1 MFRNT
6 EFEVLLILLILFLV
20 LSMMPVIELKYHND
34 LFETTETF
42 NKYCLNNDIEL
53 LNELDVKDTYMW
65 NMTNYLYD
73 FDTVDTYLNDES
85 QNTYKLQS
93 ITVDNGGSGY
103 KSEPTVSIV
112 SNDGNGSGASAKA
125 VLTTTGAVSSITVD
139 NGGSGYNSV
148 PTVKIEDGGGGGAT
162 AKAVLSTKYVD
173 TIKVVNG
180 GSGYSKETTVSF
192 EGGRTI
198 PVFHNGVVSSI
209 KVDYGGARYTSA
221 PTVSISGGREGN
233 AKATAIIKDG
243 KVIEIKVENGGSYSS
258 TPTVSIYGGGGSGA
272 RATAVVTY
280 SIKSVEVK
288 NKGSG
293 YTDPPSVKIEDSDG
307 GGNGALAIAELTTSS
322 VKEIKVENGGSGYTS
337 VPTVK
342 IESGSG
348 GGSGAKATAVITK
361 SVNEIKVEN
370 GGSGYKNGTT
380 VKIEGGGRGDVGK
393 SATAKAFLDIDTNVS
408 DYKWL
413 PEMNSKIYL
422 YYQNMSMAFFL
433 TIIAF
438 FCYSFFYIF
447 KYHLEEDKICMYGD
461 TDADVNDL
469 FRYYLYALAI
479 YILLFITFFS
489 IILKKITEIYKTNDT
504 ETYEYIILMKGLDTI
519 LKENKIT
526 NEDNKEI
533 IDILKRHSK
542 NKINDIR
549 YVAIHNKD
557 AMYDLALAV
566 KKKSKPRD
574 DATTTTTESDIK
586 NNYDNAEGKLIRLNN
601 IDRLEYYNSDEAK
614 NKVKGKVA
622 DIFRFIYAY
631 IFFLI
636 VPIYLLSVSLKGNYI
651 YLLFTLII
659 MIVFSISVYNIY
671 NTLQ

>member
-1 MFRNT
+1 
-6 EFEVLLILLILFLV
+6 
-20 LSMMPVIELKYHND
+20 MMPVIELKYHND
-34 LFETTETF
+34 LYETTETF

-85 QNTYKLQS
+85 QNTYKIQS

-103 KSEPTVSIV
+103 KSEPTVKIV
-112 SNDGNGSGASAKA
+112 SNDDKGSGASAKA

-139 NGGSGYNSV
+139 NGGSGYKSV
-148 PTVKIEDGGGGGAT
+148 PN
-162 AKAVLSTKYVD
+162 
-173 TIKVVNG
+173 VV
-180 GSGYSKETTVSF
+180 F
-192 EGGRTI
+192 
-198 PVFHNGVVSSI
+198 
-209 KVDYGGARYTSA
+209 A
-221 PTVSISGGREGN
+221 
-233 AKATAIIKDG
+233 
-243 KVIEIKVENGGSYSS
+243 
-258 TPTVSIYGGGGSGA
+258 GGGGSGA
-272 RATAVVTY
+272 
-280 SIKSVEVK
+280 S
-288 NKGSG
+288 
-293 YTDPPSVKIEDSDG
+293 
-307 GGNGALAIAELTTSS
+307 
-322 VKEIKVENGGSGYTS
+322 
-337 VPTVK
+337 
-342 IESGSG
+342 
-348 GGSGAKATAVITK
+348 AKAVI
-361 SVNEIKVEN
+361 VPE
-370 GGSGYKNGTT
+370 
-380 VKIEGGGRGDVGK
+380 
-393 SATAKAFLDIDTNVS
+393 VS

-422 YYQNMSMAFFL
+422 YYLNMSMAFFL
-433 TIIAF
+433 IIIAF

-447 KYHLEEDKICMYGD
+447 KYHLEEHKICMYGD
-461 TDADVNDL
+461 TDADVNDF
-469 FRYYLYALAI
+469 FRYYLYVLAI

-489 IILKKITEIYKTNDT
+489 IILKKITEIYKTTDT

-526 NEDNKEI
+526 NADNKEI
-533 IDILKRHSK
+533 IDILKKHSK

-557 AMYDLALAV
+557 AMYDLAVAV
-566 KKKSKPRD
+566 KKKGNPRD
-574 DATTTTTESDIK
+574 NAKTTATTTTITESDIK
-586 NNYDNAEGKLIRLNN
+586 NNYENAEGKLIRLNN

>member
-1 MFRNT
+1 
-6 EFEVLLILLILFLV
+6 
-20 LSMMPVIELKYHND
+20 
-34 LFETTETF
+34 
-42 NKYCLNNDIEL
+42 
-53 LNELDVKDTYMW
+53 MW

-73 FDTVDTYLNDES
+73 FDTVDTYLNDKS
-85 QNTYKLQS
+85 QNTYKIQS

-103 KSEPTVSIV
+103 NSVPTVKIE
-112 SNDGNGSGASAKA
+112 GGGGSGATAKA
-125 VLTTTGAVSSITVD
+125 VLTTTDAVSSITVD

-148 PTVKIEDGGGGGAT
+148 PTVKIEGGGGSGAT
-162 AKAVLSTKYVD
+162 AKAVL
-173 TIKVVNG
+173 
-180 GSGYSKETTVSF
+180 
-192 EGGRTI
+192 
-198 PVFHNGVVSSI
+198 
-209 KVDYGGARYTSA
+209 A
-221 PTVSISGGREGN
+221 P
-233 AKATAIIKDG
+233 D
-243 KVIEIKVENGGSYSS
+243 
-258 TPTVSIYGGGGSGA
+258 
-272 RATAVVTY
+272 
-280 SIKSVEVK
+280 
-288 NKGSG
+288 
-293 YTDPPSVKIEDSDG
+293 
-307 GGNGALAIAELTTSS
+307 
-322 VKEIKVENGGSGYTS
+322 
-337 VPTVK
+337 
-342 IESGSG
+342 
-348 GGSGAKATAVITK
+348 
-361 SVNEIKVEN
+361 
-370 GGSGYKNGTT
+370 
-380 VKIEGGGRGDVGK
+380 
-393 SATAKAFLDIDTNVS
+393 VS

-433 TIIAF
+433 IIIAF

-447 KYHLEEDKICMYGD
+447 MFHLDEHKICMYGD
-461 TDADVNDL
+461 TDADANDF
-469 FRYYLYALAI
+469 FRYYLYGLAI

-526 NEDNKEI
+526 NQDNKEI
-533 IDILKRHSK
+533 IDILKKHSK

-557 AMYDLALAV
+557 AMYNLAVAV
-566 KKKSKPRD
+566 KKKGNPRD
-574 DATTTTTESDIK
+574 DATTTITESDIK
-586 NNYDNAEGKLIRLNN
+586 NNYVNAEGKLIRLNN

-659 MIVFSISVYNIY
+659 MIVFSISMYNIY

>member
-139 NGGSGYNSV
+139 NGGSGYKSV
-148 PTVKIEDGGGGGAT
+148 PNVVFAGG
-162 AKAVLSTKYVD
+162 
-173 TIKVVNG
+173 
-180 GSGYSKETTVSF
+180 
-192 EGGRTI
+192 
-198 PVFHNGVVSSI
+198 
-209 KVDYGGARYTSA
+209 
-221 PTVSISGGREGN
+221 
-233 AKATAIIKDG
+233 
-243 KVIEIKVENGGSYSS
+243 
-258 TPTVSIYGGGGSGA
+258 GGGGSGA
-272 RATAVVTY
+272 
-280 SIKSVEVK
+280 S
-288 NKGSG
+288 
-293 YTDPPSVKIEDSDG
+293 
-307 GGNGALAIAELTTSS
+307 
-322 VKEIKVENGGSGYTS
+322 
-337 VPTVK
+337 
-342 IESGSG
+342 
-348 GGSGAKATAVITK
+348 AKAVLAP
-361 SVNEIKVEN
+361 
-370 GGSGYKNGTT
+370 
-380 VKIEGGGRGDVGK
+380 D
-393 SATAKAFLDIDTNVS
+393 VS

-422 YYQNMSMAFFL
+422 YYLNMSMAFFL
-433 TIIAF
+433 IIIAF

-447 KYHLEEDKICMYGD
+447 KYHLEEHKICMYGD
-461 TDADVNDL
+461 TDADVNDF

-489 IILKKITEIYKTNDT
+489 IILKKITEIYKTTDT

-526 NEDNKEI
+526 NADNKEI
-533 IDILKRHSK
+533 IDILKKHSK

-557 AMYDLALAV
+557 AMYDLAVAV
-566 KKKSKPRD
+566 KKKGK
-574 DATTTTTESDIK
+574 SDIK
-586 NNYDNAEGKLIRLNN
+586 NNYENAEGKLIRLNN

>member
-1 MFRNT
+1 
-6 EFEVLLILLILFLV
+6 
-20 LSMMPVIELKYHND
+20 
-34 LFETTETF
+34 
-42 NKYCLNNDIEL
+42 
-53 LNELDVKDTYMW
+53 MW

-85 QNTYKLQS
+85 QNTYKIQS
-93 ITVDNGGSGY
+93 IMVDNGGSGY
-103 KSEPTVSIV
+103 KSVPTVSIV
-112 SNDGNGSGASAKA
+112 SNDDKGNGATAKA

-139 NGGSGYNSV
+139 NGGSGYKSV
-148 PTVKIEDGGGGGAT
+148 PN
-162 AKAVLSTKYVD
+162 
-173 TIKVVNG
+173 VV
-180 GSGYSKETTVSF
+180 
-192 EGGRTI
+192 I
-198 PVFHNGVVSSI
+198 
-209 KVDYGGARYTSA
+209 A
-221 PTVSISGGREGN
+221 
-233 AKATAIIKDG
+233 
-243 KVIEIKVENGGSYSS
+243 
-258 TPTVSIYGGGGSGA
+258 GGGGSGA
-272 RATAVVTY
+272 TG
-280 SIKSVEVK
+280 K
-288 NKGSG
+288 
-293 YTDPPSVKIEDSDG
+293 
-307 GGNGALAIAELTTSS
+307 
-322 VKEIKVENGGSGYTS
+322 
-337 VPTVK
+337 
-342 IESGSG
+342 
-348 GGSGAKATAVITK
+348 AVI
-361 SVNEIKVEN
+361 VPE
-370 GGSGYKNGTT
+370 
-380 VKIEGGGRGDVGK
+380 
-393 SATAKAFLDIDTNVS
+393 VS

-422 YYQNMSMAFFL
+422 YYLNMSMAFFL
-433 TIIAF
+433 IIIAF

-447 KYHLEEDKICMYGD
+447 KYHLEEHKICMYGD
-461 TDADVNDL
+461 TDADANDF

-489 IILKKITEIYKTNDT
+489 IILKKITEIYKTTDT

-526 NEDNKEI
+526 NKDNKDNKEI
-533 IDILKRHSK
+533 IDILKKHSK

-557 AMYDLALAV
+557 AMYDIAVAV
-566 KKKSKPRD
+566 KKKSKTKD
-574 DATTTTTESDIK
+574 N
-586 NNYDNAEGKLIRLNN
+586 NNYENAEGKLIRLNN

>member
-6 EFEVLLILLILFLV
+6 EFEVLLILLILLLV

-34 LFETTETF
+34 LYETTETF

-85 QNTYKLQS
+85 QNTYKIQS

-103 KSEPTVSIV
+103 NSVPTVSIV
-112 SNDGNGSGASAKA
+112 SNGDKGSGATAKA
-125 VLTTTGAVSSITVD
+125 VRTTTGAVSSITVD
-139 NGGSGYNSV
+139 NGGSGYKSV
-148 PTVKIEDGGGGGAT
+148 PTVKIE
-162 AKAVLSTKYVD
+162 
-173 TIKVVNG
+173 
-180 GSGYSKETTVSF
+180 
-192 EGGRTI
+192 
-198 PVFHNGVVSSI
+198 
-209 KVDYGGARYTSA
+209 
-221 PTVSISGGREGN
+221 
-233 AKATAIIKDG
+233 
-243 KVIEIKVENGGSYSS
+243 
-258 TPTVSIYGGGGSGA
+258 GGGGSGA
-272 RATAVVTY
+272 
-280 SIKSVEVK
+280 S
-288 NKGSG
+288 
-293 YTDPPSVKIEDSDG
+293 
-307 GGNGALAIAELTTSS
+307 
-322 VKEIKVENGGSGYTS
+322 
-337 VPTVK
+337 
-342 IESGSG
+342 
-348 GGSGAKATAVITK
+348 AKAVI
-361 SVNEIKVEN
+361 VPE
-370 GGSGYKNGTT
+370 
-380 VKIEGGGRGDVGK
+380 
-393 SATAKAFLDIDTNVS
+393 VS

-433 TIIAF
+433 IIIAF

-447 KYHLEEDKICMYGD
+447 KYHLDEHKICMYGD
-461 TDADVNDL
+461 TDADANDF
-469 FRYYLYALAI
+469 FRYYLYGLAI

-526 NEDNKEI
+526 NKDNKEI
-533 IDILKRHSK
+533 IDILKKHSK

-557 AMYDLALAV
+557 AMYDLAVAV
-566 KKKSKPRD
+566 KKKGK
-574 DATTTTTESDIK
+574 SDIK
-586 NNYDNAEGKLIRLNN
+586 NYENDESKLIRLNN
-601 IDRLEYYNSDEAK
+601 IDRLEYYNGDEAK

-659 MIVFSISVYNIY
+659 MIVFSISMYNIY

>member
-6 EFEVLLILLILFLV
+6 EFEVLLILLILFIV

-34 LFETTETF
+34 LYETTETF

-73 FDTVDTYLNDES
+73 FNTVDTYLNDDS

-93 ITVDNGGSGY
+93 ITVEVGNGGSGY
-103 KSEPTVSIV
+103 NSEPTVSIV
-112 SNDGNGSGASAKA
+112 SNDGKGNGASAKA

-139 NGGSGYNSV
+139 NGGSGYSSV
-148 PTVKIEDGGGGGAT
+148 PSVVITGGGGTGA
-162 AKAVLSTKYVD
+162 S
-173 TIKVVNG
+173 
-180 GSGYSKETTVSF
+180 
-192 EGGRTI
+192 
-198 PVFHNGVVSSI
+198 
-209 KVDYGGARYTSA
+209 
-221 PTVSISGGREGN
+221 
-233 AKATAIIKDG
+233 
-243 KVIEIKVENGGSYSS
+243 
-258 TPTVSIYGGGGSGA
+258 
-272 RATAVVTY
+272 ATAV
-280 SIKSVEVK
+280 
-288 NKGSG
+288 
-293 YTDPPSVKIEDSDG
+293 
-307 GGNGALAIAELTTSS
+307 LA
-322 VKEIKVENGGSGYTS
+322 
-337 VPTVK
+337 P
-342 IESGSG
+342 
-348 GGSGAKATAVITK
+348 
-361 SVNEIKVEN
+361 
-370 GGSGYKNGTT
+370 
-380 VKIEGGGRGDVGK
+380 D
-393 SATAKAFLDIDTNVS
+393 VS

-413 PEMNSKIYL
+413 PEMKSKIYL

-461 TDADVNDL
+461 TDADAKDF

-489 IILKKITEIYKTNDT
+489 IILKKITEIYKTTDT

-526 NEDNKEI
+526 NKDNKEI
-533 IDILKRHSK
+533 IDILKSHSK

-557 AMYDLALAV
+557 AMYDLAIAV
-566 KKKSKPRD
+566 KKKGNAKD
-574 DATTTTTESDIK
+574 
-586 NNYDNAEGKLIRLNN
+586 NYENAEGKLIRLNN